1 MQNPLAEK
9 KRGLPTKLGAQLTG
23 TTDKAAGGG
32 VGKRCTRSED
42 CDLSERER
50 ERGETVVT
58 LSLRVVSLRDEESES
73 EDADVTLSFLLP
85 DLRNQGEPA

>member
-50 ERGETVVT
+50 ERGESDS
-58 LSLRVVSLRDEESES
+58 LSEGCMYLLEMKRVRVRM
-73 EDADVTLSFLLP
+73 
-85 DLRNQGEPA
+85 QM